1 MYSVDKLVTYSF
13 SVDFYNAVTG
23 CLSYER
29 QRERES
35 RQRSSDGKI
44 ILLIKN
50 HCGLQC
56 CFVVATMAGF
66 CDVYL
71 LCFVCLSCL
80 CVRSAFLC
88 WFHFFRVRF
97 DYCFIVPEMHVL
109 FLFCRCQLVRYVG
122 CDAFCAYGSYHT
134 QHSYCCCSELNQ
146 HWESCMLTDITVCF
160 CIFTKAAYSYSLFYS
175 PSSSD
180 FADGILL
187 IKYW

>member
-1 MYSVDKLVTYSF
+1 MLLFMYSVDKLVTYSF

-56 CFVVATMAGF
+56 CFVVAAMAGF

-88 WFHFFRVRF
+88 
-97 DYCFIVPEMHVL
+97 
-109 FLFCRCQLVRYVG
+109 
-122 CDAFCAYGSYHT
+122 
-134 QHSYCCCSELNQ
+134 
-146 HWESCMLTDITVCF
+146 
-160 CIFTKAAYSYSLFYS
+160 
-175 PSSSD
+175 
-180 FADGILL
+180 
-187 IKYW
+187 